1 MFYKPFRT
9 VPLVADITDVRARM
23 RVDRA
28 DREIGRDLD
37 LHLPAFRVY

>member
-1 MFYKPFRT
+1 MFHDSFRT
-9 VPLVADITDVRARM
+9 SPLVADISDVRARI

-28 DREIGRDLD
+28 DREFGRDLD